1 MTLINKTMD
10 IKSILGAAPLAVSS
24 PRSVADI
31 SVVSAIPK
39 NARPTDAEKL
49 AKVYD
54 LATKGLTFKFA
65 LIEPQLIANRRMEQV
80 YDIGL
85 RIYELNQSIML
96 HDMQDVFFI
105 LTEDDL
111 RALSSAA
118 DETLRGDAILSP
130 INLFESFG
138 KVSVISVRASNKFYA
153 QFGQSYTLQNL
164 HWSEQKVLNS
174 LDPKLSAKVQERL
187 RDIPVDERGG
197 PLVLKLALDFII
209 DVGEE
214 GLHSLNESIRTLKLT
229 DFPGENVS
237 KAASFLRGT
246 LMVLK
251 NCDAA
256 PPNHTLFTL
265 LFSFFKTASTKDFS
279 DYISTLQTNQR
290 EGLSKM
296 TLEDLLTKADRYY
309 DSLYRL
315 NKWVAAKKDPESV
328 FYVRK
333 KTDENGDSSDLSKV
347 VCFKCKALGHYANK
361 CPLKNGPKEGH
372 GGKPL
377 PVPTF
382 DRKPPGKDQPHERV
396 SSSGQKEFWCGHCS
410 VWCSHKKGDT
420 SCPKYKPPSGAANLV
435 DGGSNAGTS
444 NVTTN
449 AGSGATPTVGLV
461 TPVSRLARTGI

>member
-1 MTLINKTMD
+1 VT
-10 IKSILGAAPLAVSS
+10 
-24 PRSVADI
+24 
-31 SVVSAIPK
+31 
-39 NARPTDAEKL
+39 
-49 AKVYD
+49 
-54 LATKGLTFKFA
+54 
-65 LIEPQLIANRRMEQV
+65 
-80 YDIGL
+80 
-85 RIYELNQSIML
+85 
-96 HDMQDVFFI
+96 
-105 LTEDDL
+105 
-111 RALSSAA
+111 
-118 DETLRGDAILSP
+118 LSP
-130 INLFESFG
+130 INLFDSFG
-138 KVSVISVRASNKFYA
+138 KVSVDSVRASNKFYA

-164 HWSEQKVLNS
+164 HWSEQKILNS

-256 PPNHTLFTL
+256 PPMHTLFTL
-265 LFSFFKTASTKDFS
+265 LFSLFKTASTKDFS

-296 TLEDLLTKADRYY
+296 TLEDILTKADRYY

-328 FYVRK
+328 FYVSK
-333 KTDENGDSSDLSKV
+333 KHDEKGDSRDLSKI
-347 VCFKCKALGHYANK
+347 VCYKCKALGHYANK
-361 CPLKNGPKEGH
+361 CPLKNGSGPKEDQ
-372 GGKPL
+372 KPL
-377 PVPTF
+377 PVPTL

-396 SSSGQKEFWCGHCS
+396 SSAGKKEYWCGHCS
-410 VWCSHKKGDT
+410 VWCTHKKGDV
-420 SCPKYKPPSGAANLV
+420 SCPKYKPPPTANLVV
-435 DGGSNAGTS
+435 DGGSSSS
-444 NVTTN
+444 NLPTN
-449 AGSGATPTVGLV
+449 VASGPTVGIV
-461 TPVSRLARTGI
+461 TPVSRLVRTGVAAITD